1 MFTSLARI
9 GDLWLSGVTLA
20 TIGQMKVVGARWD
33 RAGVNKKY
41 VIFVLCV
48 SAKFSFVSCK
58 IFKALF
64 IYPLHRAGQISG

>member
-1 MFTSLARI
+1 MFAILARI
-9 GDLWLSGVTLA
+9 GDLWLGGVTLA
-20 TIGQMKVVGARWD
+20 TIGQMKVVGARRD

-48 SAKFSFVSCK
+48 KAKFSFVPRK